1 MAKGDVSVTAKTV
14 EPAKTLLQV
23 TELDEHF
30 VTTHEPE
37 LLMRTRGVIYGID
50 LDIEM
55 NEIEDELKT
64 CVSSNV
70 LCFANFGT
78 TGAFKS
84 DRLQTIASAA
94 QSHLWLILSPDDL
107 TSMVKAEENKQQ
119 FLSQPHTKLLSST
132 MDGDLCGVK
141 LILLEAQAV
150 INTRGLNRR
159 TPVMLAAGRADKDM
173 FDLLVREG
181 ADLSLLDKDR
191 RTILHIACE
200 GGNICIVNYIL
211 TKDIIDIDSRDN
223 LLQSTAMKAALT
235 GNKDVF
241 ELLVRKGTDLSFVD
255 SKLNTILHLACSG
268 GSIEIV
274 NHVFTEKHVDVN
286 SRNADDCTP
295 ILNAA
300 TKGHKDVFDLL
311 VNKGANMALRDFADN
326 TVLHAACEGGNVE
339 IVQYILRQNVT
350 PINAK
355 STGGF
360 TAVLVAA
367 NNGHGEVF
375 DLLVAKGADLLILT
389 EAGDNILH
397 EACRGGSMKL
407 VTYVLNQ
414 NIVDINSRGNSGM
427 TPSMKAAST
436 GHKDIFDLL
445 QEKKADLSLLD
456 SNENNILHK
465 ACKGGNVELVR
476 YVLTKNIVDINSK
489 NKFGTTSAMEA
500 AVGGHKE
507 VLHLL
512 MSTGADL
519 TLFDEEGLDILH
531 IAFSSRDRETVKFI
545 LTYSI
550 VNINDEDEKG
560 MTPALLSA
568 EMGYR
573 DVFDLVVSRGA
584 DLASEDYEGN
594 NIIQKA
600 CVGGNLDIVKY
611 VLTVNT
617 IVRSINE
624 TGKFGTPVMFAASL
638 GYKDVFDLLVKKGA
652 DLTQR
657 RRDRDTILHLACRVN
672 IQIVRYLVSRNI
684 VDINVRGN
692 EGRTPAIVAAGLGNI
707 RIFEELVKKG
717 ADPTVT
723 DLYENTILHHATLGN
738 RVEMVKYILSRAI
751 VDITLKTKHGSTAA
765 LIAKKSGF
773 TAVYNVFLSHASL
786 YRMQ

>member
-1 MAKGDVSVTAKTV
+1 
-14 EPAKTLLQV
+14 
-23 TELDEHF
+23 
-30 VTTHEPE
+30 
-37 LLMRTRGVIYGID
+37 
-50 LDIEM
+50 
-55 NEIEDELKT
+55 
-64 CVSSNV
+64 
-70 LCFANFGT
+70 
-78 TGAFKS
+78 
-84 DRLQTIASAA
+84 
-94 QSHLWLILSPDDL
+94 
-107 TSMVKAEENKQQ
+107 
-119 FLSQPHTKLLSST
+119 
-132 MDGDLCGVK
+132 MDGNLCGVQ

-200 GGNICIVNYIL
+200 GGNIGIVNYIL
-211 TKDIIDIDSRDN
+211 TKDIVDIDSRDK

-241 ELLVRKGTDLSFVD
+241 ELLVRKRTDLSFVD
-255 SKLNTILHLACSG
+255 SELNTILHLACSG

-286 SRNADDCTP
+286 SRNVDDCTP

-311 VNKGANMALRDFADN
+311 VNKGANMALLDVADRN
-326 TVLHAACEGGNVE
+326 VLHAACEGGNVE

-355 STGGF
+355 ATIGV

-367 NNGHGEVF
+367 HNGHGEVF
-375 DLLVAKGADLLILT
+375 DLLVAKGADLLIQT
-389 EAGDNILH
+389 EDGDNILH

-414 NIVDINSRGNSGM
+414 NIVDINSRGNIGM
-427 TPSMKAAST
+427 TPAMTAASM

-445 QEKKADLSLLD
+445 QEKRADLSLFD
-456 SNENNILHK
+456 RAKNNILHM
-465 ACKGGNVELVR
+465 ACKGGNVELVS
-476 YVLTKNIVDINSK
+476 YVLTKNIVDINSR
-489 NKFGTTSAMEA
+489 NMVGVTPALVA
-500 AVGGHKE
+500 ADSGHKE

-512 MSTGADL
+512 MNTGADL
-519 TLFDEEGLDILH
+519 NAVDDSRADILYF
-531 IAFSSRDRETVKFI
+531 AFSSRDRETIKFI
-545 LTYSI
+545 LTHST
-550 VNINDEDEKG
+550 VNINDVYDQLL
-560 MTPALLSA
+560 TPALLSA
-568 EMGYR
+568 LFGDR
-573 DVFDLVVSRGA
+573 DVFDLVVSKGA
-584 DLASEDYEGN
+584 DLSSVDFGGN
-594 NIIQKA
+594 DIIQKA
-600 CVGGNLDIVKY
+600 CAGGNLDIVKY

-617 IVRSINE
+617 IVRRINR
-624 TGKFGTPVMFAASL
+624 TGEFGTPVMFAASL

-657 RRDRDTILHLACRVN
+657 RKDRDTILHLACRVN

-692 EGRTPAIVAAGLGNI
+692 KGRTPAFVAAGFGNI

-723 DLYENTILHHATLGN
+723 DIYGNTILHHATSEN
-738 RVEMVKYILSRAI
+738 RVEMVKYIISHASVEI
-751 VDITLKTKHGSTAA
+751 ALKTKQGLTAA
-765 LIAKKSGF
+765 LIAKQHGF
-773 TAVYNVFLSHASL
+773 TAVYNVFQSHASL
-786 YRMQ
+786 